1 MPFAQLAS
9 AKTFS
14 GRGDRRARRQ
24 RTGQRSA
31 PAQFEMP
38 TKHFILA
45 TAGHVDHGK
54 SALVKA
60 LTGTDPDRL
69 PEEKKRQITI
79 DLGFAELNLTGP
91 DEQRFHIG
99 IVDVPG
105 HEDFVRNMIA
115 GVGSIDLAL
124 FVVAADDGWMPQ
136 TEEHLQILTYLDVQ
150 RAVIALTKSDLGP
163 INNVHEQIRTQL
175 RDTAFAGAPIIPTS
189 VRSGEGIDNLKSALA
204 SEFAT
209 TQPQRDFGKPRLFI
223 DRAFTLRGIGTVIT
237 GTLTGGQL
245 HRGQNI
251 VVEPKNF
258 QSRIRS
264 IQSHRSE
271 LERAQPGMRTAIN
284 LPDVAV
290 GGGSAQ
296 VKRGDVITTADLGRA
311 SSTLV
316 ARLEKSGRLNRENPA
331 ARPLKNRST
340 VYVHHGTSRFSA
352 KVDLLDGDAVEPGK
366 QTLAKLRLES
376 PIFAFV
382 GDRFVLRD
390 ASEQHTIAGGVVV
403 ESARDQGK
411 LRNAAQYKLLAA
423 RAGAPDDVD
432 LCVRSEIALR
442 EFVRKEMVLI
452 KSHFSSAEIAQA
464 LHRLQRD
471 NEIVIHG
478 EIATE
483 SQTWKTL
490 CSRAS
495 FLIDD
500 AHKTN
505 PELAGL
511 DLNELRTA
519 LRDQPADVF
528 EALIAALCADNFVRK
543 GSTIA
548 RIGHRLALPVELQP
562 VEGKIR
568 ATLSKKPFDPPPR
581 REIETDSNAR
591 RAVRFLVQSGE
602 VVEIGSD
609 VVLLRENFERM
620 KDAVADFVSRNGPA
634 TVSDLRQELKSS
646 RRVMVPF
653 LERLDRDGVTRRMG
667 DKRTLANT
675 SMTTASGALD

>member
-1 MPFAQLAS
+1 MS
-9 AKTFS
+9 
-14 GRGDRRARRQ
+14 
-24 RTGQRSA
+24 
-31 PAQFEMP
+31 E
-38 TKHFILA
+38 KHFLLA

-60 LTGTDPDRL
+60 LTGIDPDRL
-69 PEEKKRQITI
+69 PEEKARQITI
-79 DLGFAELNLTGP
+79 DLGFAQLILEGSG
-91 DEQRFHIG
+91 EQQFHIG

-163 INNVHEQIRTQL
+163 IDKVHDQIRTQL
-175 RDTAFAGAPIIPTS
+175 RDTAFAQAPIIPTS

-204 SEFAT
+204 SKFAT
-209 TQPQRDFGKPRLFI
+209 MQPQRDFGKPRLFI
-223 DRAFTLRGIGTVIT
+223 DRAFTLPGVGTVAT

-284 LPDVAV
+284 LPDAAV
-290 GGGSAQ
+290 GGGSTQ
-296 VKRGDVITTADLGRA
+296 IKRGDVITTADLGRA
-311 SSTLV
+311 SSSLV
-316 ARLEKSGRLNRENPA
+316 ARLEKSGRLNRKNPA

-340 VYVHHGTSRFSA
+340 VYVHHGTSRFPA
-352 KVDLLDGDAVEPGK
+352 KVDLLDGDALEPGK
-366 QTLAKLRLES
+366 QTLAKLKLEL

-382 GDRFVLRD
+382 GDRIVLRD
-390 ASEQHTIAGGVVV
+390 ASEQHTIAGGIVV
-403 ESARDQGK
+403 EAARDPGK
-411 LRNAAQYKLLAA
+411 LRNAAQHKLLTA
-423 RAGAPDDVD
+423 RAVAPDGID
-432 LCVRSEIALR
+432 LCVRSEIALHG
-442 EFVRKEMVLI
+442 FVRKKLI
-452 KSHFSSAEIAQA
+452 LTKSHFSSVEIAQA

-478 EIATE
+478 EIAAE
-483 SQTWKTL
+483 SETWRTL
-490 CSRAS
+490 RNRAGL
-495 FLIDD
+495 LIDD
-500 AHKTN
+500 AHKKN

-519 LRDQPADVF
+519 LRDQSADVF
-528 EALIAALCADNFVRK
+528 EALIADLCSADFVSK
-543 GSTIA
+543 GLVIA
-548 RIGHRLALPVELQP
+548 RIGHRPALPAELQS
-562 VEGKIR
+562 VGAKISE
-568 ATLSKKPFDPPPR
+568 ALAKKPFDPPPR
-581 REIETDSNAR
+581 REVETDSNAR
-591 RAVRFLVQSGE
+591 RAVHFLIETGE

-620 KDAVADFVSRNGPA
+620 KNAVAEFISKNGPT
-634 TVSDLRQELKSS
+634 TVSELRQKLQSS
-646 RRVMVPF
+646 RRIMVPF
-653 LERLDRDGVTRRMG
+653 LERLDRDRVTRRMG

-675 SMTTASGALD
+675 SMTTASRALD